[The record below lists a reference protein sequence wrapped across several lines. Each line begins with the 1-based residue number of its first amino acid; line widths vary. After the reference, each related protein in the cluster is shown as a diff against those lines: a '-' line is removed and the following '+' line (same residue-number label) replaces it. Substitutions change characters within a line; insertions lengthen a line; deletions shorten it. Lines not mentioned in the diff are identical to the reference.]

1 MSSTLEHLFRPIA
14 LGTRELKNRIVL
26 TPHAHVVS
34 SLWASD
40 EEAAGHIAYW
50 KARTDAA
57 WVDGVSAHVR
67 NRLVPGFEPTGVGA
81 QTHGHFR
88 APFFQDRVSALAETL
103 HAAGT
108 VLTVQ
113 MILQGG
119 MPGAPSPVLS
129 GPTEHQVPHALT
141 PGDIDYFIDEYAYS
155 AAQAI
160 AAGADGVELHLNHD
174 DILEW
179 FVSPL
184 TNRRID
190 AFGGDAERRLEF
202 PRRILHAIRAEI
214 GPDALVGIRFNLRED
229 EPGGYGLD
237 EGAELARML
246 VGSTAID
253 WVSATAGTPW
263 GNPSYV
269 QAQHHDP
276 AEWAPLTAAL
286 KAAVDV
292 PIVYT
297 GRVTTPQVAD
307 QIIADGHADIVGFAR
322 AVLADADMFAK
333 AREGDHDSIRPC
345 VAGNECLSRRI
356 VEGTPFSCAVN
367 PFAGREAL
375 PVAPPPV
382 AAKRVVVVGGGPAG
396 MEAAAQLADRGHT
409 VELWEASDH
418 LGGQLRTAAQAP
430 GFEDYR
436 RYLSWQERRL
446 ENSPVRVQLNRHA
459 DVAAVLE
466 ANADTVLVATGAT
479 PRIPEIPGVHLPG
492 VMTAAAVLDG
502 TVQVPSGRIL
512 VIAEDDHLP
521 PLSIA
526 EHLALDGDRDVT
538 VVFGSARPAPLISR
552 YSLGSILGRLDAAG
566 VELECNLAV
575 SVISATNGRL
585 AATGRHVYSQRTRE
599 LGIFDGIVLSCSAVP
614 ETSLASALDGVHP
627 DVHVLGDAFA
637 PRRLVWATRQ
647 AYDLAHTI

>member
-1 MSSTLEHLFRPIA
+1 MTGALEHLFSPIR
-14 LGTRELKNRIVL
+14 LGSRELKNRVVL

-34 SLWASD
+34 SLWAS
-40 EEAAGHIAYW
+40 EAEAAGHIAYW
-50 KARTDAA
+50 KARSDAA

-67 NRLVPGFEPTGVGA
+67 NRLVPGFDPTGVGA
-81 QTHGHFR
+81 QIHGHFR
-88 APFFQDRVSALAETL
+88 APFFHDRVSALAETL

-119 MPGAPSPVLS
+119 MPGGPSPVLS
-129 GPTEHQVPHALT
+129 GPTDHQVPHPLT
-141 PGDIDYFIDEYAYS
+141 RGDIDYFVDEYAYS
-155 AAQAI
+155 AGRAV

-184 TNRRID
+184 TNRRTD
-190 AFGGDAERRLEF
+190 TFGGDAERRLEF
-202 PRRILHAIRAEI
+202 PRRILAAIRAEV

-229 EPGGYGLD
+229 EPGGYGIE
-237 EGAELARML
+237 EGARLAKML
-246 VGSTAID
+246 VDSSNID

-269 QAQHHDP
+269 QAQHHGP

-292 PIVYT
+292 PVVYT
-297 GRVTTPQVAD
+297 GRVTTPEVAD
-307 QIIADGHADIVGFAR
+307 RIIADGHADIVGFAR
-322 AVLADADMFAK
+322 AILADADMLAK
-333 AREGDHDSIRPC
+333 ARDGRHDSIRPC

-356 VEGTPFSCAVN
+356 VENTAFSCAVN
-367 PFAGREAL
+367 PVAGREAL
-375 PVAPPPV
+375 PLTPAPV
-382 AAKRVVVVGGGPAG
+382 AAKRVLVVGGGPAG
-396 MEAAAQLADRGHT
+396 MEAAAQLSERGHD
-409 VELWEASDH
+409 VELWEASEH
-418 LGGQLRTAAQAP
+418 LGGQLRSAARAP

-446 ENSPVRVQLNRHA
+446 TDSTVRLHRSRRATV
-459 DVAAVLE
+459 DAVTSG
-466 ANADTVLVATGAT
+466 AFDTVLVATGAT
-479 PRIPEIPGVHLPG
+479 PRIPEIAGIHLPG
-492 VMTAAAVLDG
+492 VVTAKDVLDD
-502 TVQVPSGRIL
+502 VAQVPSGRIL

-526 EHLALDGDRDVT
+526 DHLSVDGDRDIT
-538 VVFGSARPAPLISR
+538 VVFGTARPAPLVSR

-566 VELECNLAV
+566 VELKSDLVVSEIVQVDGGLAV
-575 SVISATNGRL
+575 TA
-585 AATGRHVYSQRTRE
+585 RHVYSQRTRD
-599 LGIFDGIVLSCSAVP
+599 LGVFAGVVLSCSAVP
-614 ETSLASALDGVHP
+614 VTALAEDLEGRHP